1 LQKRYFQ
8 RGTAL
13 EIERLRKHIA
23 TIRVFGLPKEI
34 KVKDGFRQSKEFSY

>member
-1 LQKRYFQ
+1 MQKDISE
-8 RGTAL
+8 GTAL

-34 KVKDGFRQSKEFSY
+34 KVKRWFRQSKGL

>member
-1 LQKRYFQ
+1 VHFAKDISE
-8 RGTAL
+8 GTAL

-34 KVKDGFRQSKEFSY
+34 KVKSFRQSKRV